1 MASIQKELASGIIY
15 TAISKYSGIIISL
28 AVAGVLARLIDPE
41 EFGVVA
47 IATVIIS
54 FFSIFSD
61 LGIDKLND
69 IFSFT
74 LWTGIGISILFFLS
88 SWPISLFYKQSSL
101 LSICH
106 LLSFN
111 LFFASA
117 NIVPNSL
124 LFKDKEFKFIAY
136 RSLFVQ
142 CIGGIIAILAAIS
155 GAGLY
160 ALIIN
165 PIFSSILIFII
176 SIRKKPQK
184 LKYTFGSK
192 SIHEIFSYSAYQFMF
207 NVINYF
213 SRNLDK
219 LLIGK
224 YMSMNSLGYYEKSYR
239 LMMLPLQNITHVIS
253 PVMHPVFS
261 NFQDDPLKL
270 ALSYEKVI
278 RILAFIGFKEITLI
292 LFGAQWLPS
301 VPVFQI
307 LSLSVGIQI
316 ILSPSGS
323 IYQAANDTKSL
334 FICGVFSALLNVS
347 GILAGIFIFK
357 SLEAVAWCICATFAI
372 NFIQCYVWMYKV
384 TLKRSL
390 ASLIRQLISPAPLVG
405 ILIVCLWS
413 IHQSSI
419 ILPELANL
427 FIKAV
432 IAVLISCIYIQL
444 SGVYN
449 IINFLKSKI
458 KR

>member
-61 LGIDKLND
+61 LGIAPAIIQNKHLTEDKLND

-117 NIVPNSL
+117 NIVPNAL

-176 SIRKKPQK
+176 SIRKKPQNC
-184 LKYTFGSK
+184 LLYTS
-192 SIHEIFSYSAYQFMF
+192 
-207 NVINYF
+207 
-213 SRNLDK
+213 D
-219 LLIGK
+219 
-224 YMSMNSLGYYEKSYR
+224 
-239 LMMLPLQNITHVIS
+239 
-253 PVMHPVFS
+253 
-261 NFQDDPLKL
+261 
-270 ALSYEKVI
+270 
-278 RILAFIGFKEITLI
+278 
-292 LFGAQWLPS
+292 
-301 VPVFQI
+301 
-307 LSLSVGIQI
+307 
-316 ILSPSGS
+316 
-323 IYQAANDTKSL
+323 AAD
-334 FICGVFSALLNVS
+334 
-347 GILAGIFIFK
+347 
-357 SLEAVAWCICATFAI
+357 E
-372 NFIQCYVWMYKV
+372 
-384 TLKRSL
+384 
-390 ASLIRQLISPAPLVG
+390 
-405 ILIVCLWS
+405 
-413 IHQSSI
+413 
-419 ILPELANL
+419 
-427 FIKAV
+427 
-432 IAVLISCIYIQL
+432 
-444 SGVYN
+444 
-449 IINFLKSKI
+449 
-458 KR
+458 